1 MAMTIDAFH
10 QLNNFEDPEQASRM
24 IARASL
30 DPYYSLVLPQLT
42 GERAEDTARN
52 LFEAGFFNDGATA
65 AELNSADYFRLNWLC
80 TPLHKLATN
89 LQDLSLAQDIC
100 PSSSDRRLF
109 VLLSTGA
116 FCPVHH
122 GHIEM
127 MEIAARALKAAGKI
141 VIAGYLSPSHDSYV
155 MPKCR
160 EEALRACHRL
170 HLVQEAVKGSP
181 WLMECSWEAL
191 ATDRMVNFTDV
202 ISRLKQY
209 LLRNIPRSLL
219 PDFVDPDDWLE
230 VAYVFGSDN
239 ARFSLAFSQS
249 GSAVC
254 VARPGCEEAFWRYR
268 QSPLLSASIERE
280 EILFVEESSR
290 NISSQMLRCS
300 DSAEQI
306 QGTTA
311 SFWLWKDRLI
321 GDKSFSISKID
332 EPSPKRAII
341 YLRQELEWATG
352 AWQKTHQGVRE
363 AGERFLTDLQE
374 LFACVHR
381 FAKKPDEERLVQV
394 DLLAL
399 KEQLEAVKTLAR
411 GQKVISL
418 DPCIP
423 GTIDLKI
430 SRAFP
435 LSDGGAAPFLVARPG
450 AEAIDLQLDKIPGGD
465 YILFDDDIFSGAT
478 VLQVQELLPLPVK
491 IRAVC
496 ALTIRA
502 RQSGASILDIL
513 DSRDFLAGSREGGLV
528 LSLPD
533 GSYCRSPYCL
543 PYTSPSHRASV
554 PIGEELQ
561 FSRRLW
567 QLNADFH
574 KEITPPIL
582 LREASPAFF
591 SLMQKVGFAPETEMR
606 ELCLWH
612 EQMLGTAN

>member
-1 MAMTIDAFH
+1 MTIDAFH
-10 QLNNFEDPEQASRM
+10 QLNNYEDPEQASRM
-24 IARASL
+24 IARANL

-52 LFEAGFFNDGATA
+52 LFEAGFFNDGSTS
-65 AELNSADYFRLNWLC
+65 AELNSAEYFRLNWLC
-80 TPLHKLATN
+80 TPLHKLTTA
-89 LQDLSLAQDIC
+89 LQDLALSQGICKSL
-100 PSSSDRRLF
+100 SDRRLF

-160 EEALRACHRL
+160 EEALSASHRL
-170 HLVQEAVKGSP
+170 HLVQEAVKSSP

-254 VARPGCEEAFWRYR
+254 VARPGYEDPFSRYR
-268 QSPLLSASIERE
+268 QSPLLRSSIESKQV
-280 EILFVEESSR
+280 LFVEESSR
-290 NISSQMLRCS
+290 NISSQMLRCR
-300 DSAEQI
+300 DSIEHI

-311 SFWLWKDRLI
+311 SFWLWKDLLS
-321 GDKSFSISKID
+321 GDKSFSIQKTE
-332 EPSPKRAII
+332 EPRPKRAII
-341 YLRQELEWATG
+341 YLRQEL
-352 AWQKTHQGVRE
+352 AWSTDPWQETHQGVRDARE
-363 AGERFLTDLQE
+363 KFLTDLQE
-374 LFACVHR
+374 LFASIHR

-394 DLLAL
+394 DLLELEEQVEAAKAL
-399 KEQLEAVKTLAR
+399 AG
-411 GQKVISL
+411 GQRIISL

-435 LSDGGAAPFLVARPG
+435 LSDGGAAPCLVARPG
-450 AEAIDLQLDKIPGGD
+450 AEALHLQLDKIPGGD

-478 VLQVQELLPLPVK
+478 VLQVQELLPLQIN

-502 RQSGASILDIL
+502 RQSGTSVLDIL

-528 LSLPD
+528 LSLPE
-533 GSYCRSPYCL
+533 GNYCRSPYCL
-543 PYTSPSHRASV
+543 PYTSPSRRASV
-554 PIGEELQ
+554 PVGEELQ

-567 QLNADFH
+567 QLNALFH
-574 KEITPPIL
+574 KEVTPPIL
-582 LREASPAFF
+582 LREASPAFLV
-591 SLMQKVGFAPETEMR
+591 LMQKVGFSPETEMR

-612 EQMLGTAN
+612 EYMLGNAN